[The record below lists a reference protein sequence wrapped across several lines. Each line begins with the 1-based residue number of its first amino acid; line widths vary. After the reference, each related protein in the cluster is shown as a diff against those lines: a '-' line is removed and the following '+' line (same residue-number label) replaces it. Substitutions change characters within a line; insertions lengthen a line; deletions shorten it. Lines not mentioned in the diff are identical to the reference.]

1 MSEDGSKEQPARG
14 APPGK
19 RALLW
24 TIVVLVATI
33 VALISESADLYKD
46 LTAKRAQPL
55 WARQAHAQIA
65 ADLSVIAVFDVRAQ
79 ISERMNDCD
88 YKYLVFC
95 RTWEAE
101 CRDAH
106 KTGLDYGVCV
116 ETHGG
121 RQRPATPTERSIA
134 DAVAHGPSIVTM
146 VLGTFETLAR
156 FPDAAWHMLNARLAV
171 GAVDFWMGVL
181 FVLIYVTLIVGAL
194 RLPGSMRFW
203 GPMVAVIAG
212 LDITC
217 GLFWLAL
224 QAFAKAGDK
233 AVDIAAMGVTGV
245 GVPVCLGICIG
256 HGASGFVEGLTRLA
270 RLVGVGAR
278 AVRG

>member
-1 MSEDGSKEQPARG
+1 MSEDEGEAAQR
-14 APPGK
+14 APPGR
-19 RALLW
+19 RALIW
-24 TIVVLVATI
+24 TVVVLIATL

-46 LTAKRAQPL
+46 LTAKRAQPA
-55 WARQAHAQIA
+55 WARQAHAQID

-88 YKYLVFC
+88 YKLFVVC

-101 CRDAH
+101 CRDAG

-121 RQRPATPTERSIA
+121 RQRPATPTERSVA
-134 DAVAHGPSIVTM
+134 DAAAHGPSIVGL
-146 VLGTFETLAR
+146 VLGSLAMLAR
-156 FPDAAWHMLNARLAV
+156 FPDAAWQMLNARLAV
-171 GAVDFWMGVL
+171 SAVDFWMGAL
-181 FVLIYVTLIVGAL
+181 FVLIYVTLVVGAL

-203 GPMVAVIAG
+203 GPIVAVLVG
-212 LDITC
+212 LDITY

-224 QAFAKAGDK
+224 HAFAAAGDK
-233 AVDIAAMGVTGV
+233 AVDIAAMGLTGV
-245 GVPVCLGICIG
+245 GMPVCLGICIG
-256 HGASGFVEGLTRLA
+256 HGASGFAEGLVRLA
-270 RLVGVGAR
+270 RLVGIGAR